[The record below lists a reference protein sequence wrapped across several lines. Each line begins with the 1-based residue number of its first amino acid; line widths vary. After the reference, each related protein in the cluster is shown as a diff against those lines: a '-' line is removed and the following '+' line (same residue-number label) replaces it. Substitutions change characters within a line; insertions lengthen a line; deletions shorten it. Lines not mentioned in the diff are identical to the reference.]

1 MTKFEPAKPAPA
13 RMFDSHMHTPL
24 CRHAIGE
31 PEEYA
36 ERAAAR
42 GLAGIIITCH
52 SPMPDG
58 WFGGVRMA
66 PEELP
71 DYFAR
76 VERAAR
82 AFAGRVEVRLG
93 MESDYFPG
101 MEPWLRELHGRA
113 PFDYILGSIH
123 YFGNEYVERFG
134 KGGDA
139 EFLAAYFRNLA
150 LSAESG
156 LFDCLAH
163 PDLIKNHFAK
173 NWRFEEAEPLIAVA
187 LDRIAR
193 TGVAMELNTSGMI
206 KTIAEMNPGPRML
219 RMMADRKIPVV
230 IGSDSH
236 MPTRVGDRFED
247 ALDLLEKAGYRTVS
261 VFEKRKRTELPIPA
275 ARASLRRV

>member
-1 MTKFEPAKPAPA
+1 MKESKPANPA
-13 RMFDSHMHTPL
+13 PVRMFDSHMHTPL

-42 GLAGIIITCH
+42 GLAGIIVTCH

-66 PEELP
+66 PEELT

-76 VERAAR
+76 VGRAAR

-139 EFLAAYFRNLA
+139 EFLAAYFRNLVA
-150 LSAESG
+150 SAESG

-163 PDLIKNHFAK
+163 PDLIKNHFG
-173 NWRFEEAEPLIAVA
+173 NRWRFEEAEPLIAVA

>member
-1 MTKFEPAKPAPA
+1 MKESKPANPA
-13 RMFDSHMHTPL
+13 PVRMFDSHMHTPL

-42 GLAGIIITCH
+42 GLAGIIVTCH

-66 PEELP
+66 PEELT

-82 AFAGRVEVRLG
+82 AFADRVEVRLG

-156 LFDCLAH
+156 LFDALAH
-163 PDLIKNHFAK
+163 PDLIKNHFG
-173 NWRFEEAEPLIAVA
+173 NRWRFEEAEPLITVA

-275 ARASLRRV
+275 ARDSLRRV

>member
-1 MTKFEPAKPAPA
+1 MKESKPANPA
-13 RMFDSHMHTPL
+13 PVRMFDSHMHTPL

-42 GLAGIIITCH
+42 GLAGIIVTCH

-66 PEELP
+66 PEELT

-156 LFDCLAH
+156 LFDALAH
-163 PDLIKNHFAK
+163 PDLIKNHFG
-173 NWRFEEAEPLIAVA
+173 NRWRFEEAEPLISVA

-247 ALDLLEKAGYRTVS
+247 ALDLLEKAGYRTVY

>member
-1 MTKFEPAKPAPA
+1 MKESKPANPA
-13 RMFDSHMHTPL
+13 PVRMFDSHMHTPL

-42 GLAGIIITCH
+42 GLAGIIVTCH

-66 PEELP
+66 PEELT

-156 LFDCLAH
+156 LFDALAH
-163 PDLIKNHFAK
+163 PDLIKNHFG
-173 NWRFEEAEPLIAVA
+173 NRWRFEEAEPLISVA

>member
-1 MTKFEPAKPAPA
+1 MKESKPANPA
-13 RMFDSHMHTPL
+13 PVRMFDSHMHTPL

-42 GLAGIIITCH
+42 GLAGIIVTCH

-66 PEELP
+66 PEELT
-71 DYFAR
+71 DYLAR

-139 EFLAAYFRNLA
+139 EFLAAYFRNLVA
-150 LSAESG
+150 SAESG

-163 PDLIKNHFAK
+163 PDLIKNHFG
-173 NWRFEEAEPLIAVA
+173 NRWRFEEAEPLIAVA

-261 VFEKRKRTELPIPA
+261 VFEKRKRIELPIRA
-275 ARASLRRV
+275 SRASLRRV

>member
-1 MTKFEPAKPAPA
+1 MKESKPANPA
-13 RMFDSHMHTPL
+13 PVRMFDSHMHTPL

-42 GLAGIIITCH
+42 GLAGIIVTCH

-66 PEELP
+66 PEELT

-139 EFLAAYFRNLA
+139 EFLAAYFRNLVA
-150 LSAESG
+150 SAESG

-163 PDLIKNHFAK
+163 PDLIKNHFG
-173 NWRFEEAEPLIAVA
+173 NRWRFEEAEPLIAVA